1 MFKSVM
7 VVIPKKEEIRD
18 KYIAIL
24 YKKKKKRGK
33 TAKGKTKVSIKSL
46 VLRGKKRKSFC
57 FTLN

>member
-1 MFKSVM
+1 M
-7 VVIPKKEEIRD
+7 VVIPRKEEIRD

-57 FTLN
+57 FILN